1 MLTCSKLIPQGQG
14 LANVLLKRA
23 TTVELDWDVRQKSR
37 FDATDSQ
44 GRALGVFLPRG
55 TAVRGG
61 DVLLAEDGSMVRVL
75 AAPQPV
81 LRITH
86 CSAHGTPFDL
96 IRAAYHLGNR
106 HVPIELQ
113 PDHLKIEPDHVL
125 AEMLDRM
132 HLIVA
137 EVNEPF
143 EPENG
148 AYTAHGGHGHDHGSH
163 GHSHETA
170 AAPTAHVHGPDC
182 NHGHDH
188 EHSHDHGH
196 AHGHTHAPAAAT
208 PPRGKPLNIAV
219 KAAPA
224 PHVHGPGCGHDHGHE
239 HGHDH
244 AHKGDHHDHDH

>member
-14 LANVLLKRA
+14 LAAVLLKRA
-23 TTVELDWDVRQKSR
+23 STIELDWDVRQKSR

-55 TAVRGG
+55 AVVRGG

-125 AEMLDRM
+125 VDMLARM
-132 HLIVA
+132 HLIVT
-137 EVNEPF
+137 EVNEGF
-143 EPENG
+143 EPESG
-148 AYTAHGGHGHDHGSH
+148 AYADHGHGHDHGTTH
-163 GHSHETA
+163 ATDT
-170 AAPTAHVHGPDC
+170 PHVHGPGC
-182 NHGHDH
+182 GHDH
-188 EHSHDHGH
+188 S
-196 AHGHTHAPAAAT
+196 APVAT
-208 PPRGKPLNIAV
+208 PARGKPLGIAIQ
-219 KAAPA
+219 AAPA
-224 PHVHGPGCGHDHGHE
+224 PHVHGPGCGHDH
-239 HGHDH
+239 
-244 AHKGDHHDHDH
+244 